1 MDLLAAWLLFPLLL
15 GLLFL
20 GWGLLVERISGR
32 ELPGLLLLPVGMAAV
47 LVVSRVLVVSEL
59 TVDLGL
65 PFLALVAVAGLVVSR
80 ARLRALKFDPWAAAA
95 AVGVALVVAAPA
107 IGSGEPTFTGSLVLG
122 DTAHQLTL
130 ADRLGEAGTESQP
143 LPNSS
148 YELSVRKYFAT
159 AYPLGAQAALGLVAP
174 LGLLDL
180 AWLYLPFLAMMLALT
195 ALSLNSLLKTAVKS
209 RRGRAAITFVA
220 TQSSLVI
227 AFAQQGSIKEMT
239 ALATVTLTFALVLLV
254 ITDRWPAR
262 AFVALALSG
271 LATVGALGPP
281 GVAYVGPLVLVA
293 AGFWLARLPRTRR
306 RTALLAAGGVV
317 LATLLLALPLLG
329 GASTAVT
336 TNNETLS
343 TGNDLGNLARP
354 LDVLQASGSWVVG
367 DYRYESAHPQRVTA
381 AAIAVCLV
389 GLLGLFMAVRRR
401 AAGPLLLAGIM
412 LPLSVLLLLRGTPYA
427 DAKVLVLAAI
437 VVPLFAMCAAV
448 WLFGSGDRR
457 LRLLGAALGV
467 VVTTAVLAGNALAYH
482 DAQLAPYDRYEEQ
495 ISIAEQLEGKG
506 PVVFAEYDEFA
517 KHFMRRSQVLS
528 QPEWPFEFPIGPLN
542 VKGAAA
548 HVDKNRDGLHPSFKS
563 PLDPDS
569 ITPSSLEAA
578 SYIVMRRSPTASRP
592 PANYRLVRRG
602 RYYEVWK
609 RDRSQRVVFHEPLGR
624 TVFAPVGRP
633 RCGEVKKKL
642 ARKAERMEG
651 GRLAWAERPPVTL
664 YDPEYASS
672 HNKDFDFFER
682 VTYQLYPRTVTVN
695 GSGTATARVTVPRTG
710 RYQVWIMGS
719 FGRETAVSVDGRPA
733 GSVAYEVA
741 NSGVYVA
748 LQRIRLTAGSH
759 ELRVSRGG
767 RDLRPGNG
775 GGFRSNLLNL
785 GPVVISPVEAD
796 RRTVRYTDP
805 KDYAELCSKK
815 RLDWIEVVKPAS

>member
-1 MDLLAAWLLFPLLL
+1 M
-15 GLLFL
+15 
-20 GWGLLVERISGR
+20 
-32 ELPGLLLLPVGMAAV
+32 
-47 LVVSRVLVVSEL
+47 
-59 TVDLGL
+59 
-65 PFLALVAVAGLVVSR
+65 
-80 ARLRALKFDPWAAAA
+80 
-95 AVGVALVVAAPA
+95 
-107 IGSGEPTFTGSLVLG
+107 
-122 DTAHQLTL
+122 
-130 ADRLGEAGTESQP
+130 
-143 LPNSS
+143 
-148 YELSVRKYFAT
+148 
-159 AYPLGAQAALGLVAP
+159 
-174 LGLLDL
+174 
-180 AWLYLPFLAMMLALT
+180 
-195 ALSLNSLLKTAVKS
+195 KS

-254 ITDRWPAR
+254 IADRWPAR
-262 AFVALALSG
+262 AFLAPALSG

-281 GVAYVGPLVLVA
+281 GVAYVGPLLLIA

-336 TNNETLS
+336 TNNKTLS
-343 TGNDLGNLARP
+343 TGKDLGNLARP

-367 DYRYESAHPQRVTA
+367 DYRYEPNHPQPVTA
-381 AAIAVCLV
+381 IAIAVCLV

-401 AAGPLLLAGIM
+401 ARGPLLLAGTM
-412 LPLSVLLLLRGTPYA
+412 LPLSALLLLRGNPYA

-448 WLFGSGDRR
+448 WLFGSGERR

-467 VVTTAVLAGNALAYH
+467 VVTAAVLAGNALAYH
-482 DAQLAPYDRYEEQ
+482 DVQLAPYDRYEEQ

-548 HVDKNRDGLHPSFKS
+548 HVEKNRDGLHPSFKS

-633 RCGEVKKKL
+633 RCGERQEE
-642 ARKAERMEG
+642 ARPQGRAREGRAVGLGRAPAGDAVRPRVRLFAQQGLRLLRARHLPALSPHRDRRRVGRRHGSHHGPQDRPLPGVGHGLLRPGDLRERG
-651 GRLAWAERPPVTL
+651 RPARRVGRVRGRQLGRLRGVAA
-664 YDPEYASS
+664 
-672 HNKDFDFFER
+672 
-682 VTYQLYPRTVTVN
+682 
-695 GSGTATARVTVPRTG
+695 GSGSRPGPTSCGSRAGAATCAPATAAATARTCSTWG
-710 RYQVWIMGS
+710 RW
-719 FGRETAVSVDGRPA
+719 
-733 GSVAYEVA
+733 
-741 NSGVYVA
+741 
-748 LQRIRLTAGSH
+748 
-759 ELRVSRGG
+759 
-767 RDLRPGNG
+767 
-775 GGFRSNLLNL
+775 
-785 GPVVISPVEAD
+785 
-796 RRTVRYTDP
+796 
-805 KDYAELCSKK
+805 
-815 RLDWIEVVKPAS
+815 

>member
-20 GWGLLVERISGR
+20 GWGLLVERVSGR

-65 PFLALVAVAGLVVSR
+65 PFLALVAVVGLVLSR
-80 ARLRALKFDPWAAAA
+80 ARLRAIKVDPWAAAA
-95 AVGVALVVAAPA
+95 AVGVVLVVAAPA
-107 IGSGEPTFTGSLVLG
+107 IGSGDPTFTGSLVLG

-148 YELSVRKYFAT
+148 YELSVRKYFAS
-159 AYPLGAQAALGLVAP
+159 AYPLGSQAALGLLAP

-180 AWLYLPFLAMMLALT
+180 AWLYLPFLAVMLALT
-195 ALSLNSLLKTAVKS
+195 ALSLNSLLTRAVKS

-239 ALATVTLTFALVLLV
+239 ALATVTLTFALALLV
-254 ITDRWPAR
+254 IADRWPAR
-262 AFVALALSG
+262 AFIAPALSG

-281 GVAYVGPLVLVA
+281 GVAYVGPLLLIA
-293 AGFWLARLPRTRR
+293 AGFWLARLPKTRR

-343 TGNDLGNLARP
+343 TGKDLGNLARP
-354 LDVLQASGSWVVG
+354 LNVLQASGSWVVG
-367 DYRYESAHPQRVTA
+367 DYRYEPNHPKPVA
-381 AAIAVCLV
+381 VAAIGMCLA

-401 AAGPLLLAGIM
+401 ALGPLLLAGTL
-412 LPLSVLLLLRGTPYA
+412 LPLSALLLLRGNPYA

-457 LRLLGAALGV
+457 RRVLGGV
-467 VVTTAVLAGNALAYH
+467 VGVLVTAAVLAGNALAYH
-482 DAQLAPYDRYEEQ
+482 DVQLAPYDRYEEQ
-495 ISIAEQLEGKG
+495 ISIAEQLQGKG

-528 QPEWPFEFPIGPLN
+528 QPEWPFEFPINKLN

-548 HVDKNRDGLHPSFKS
+548 HVEKNRDGLHPSFKS
-563 PLDPDS
+563 PLDPDG

-578 SYIVMRRSPTASRP
+578 SYIVLRRSPTASRP
-592 PANYRLVRRG
+592 PSNYRLVRRG

-609 RDRSQRVVFHEPLGR
+609 RDASQRVVFHKPLGR
-624 TVFAPVGRP
+624 TVFVPVGRP
-633 RCGEVKKKL
+633 RCGEVKKL
-642 ARKAERMEG
+642 ARKAERVKG

-664 YDPEYASS
+664 YDPEDASS
-672 HNKDFDFFER
+672 NNRGFGFSER
-682 VTYQLYPRTVTVN
+682 VTYQLYPRTVTLG
-695 GSGTATARVTVPRTG
+695 GSGVATARVKVPKTG
-710 RYQVWIMGS
+710 RYQVWVMGS
-719 FGRETAVSVDGRPA
+719 FGRKTFVNVDGRPA
-733 GSVAYEVA
+733 GSVAYEIA

-748 LQRIRLTAGSH
+748 LSQIRLTAGEH
-759 ELRVSRGG
+759 ELKVSRGG
-767 RDLRPGNG
+767 GDLRPGNG
-775 GGFRSNLLNL
+775 GGYRSNLLNL
-785 GPVVISPVEAD
+785 GPVVISPVAAE
-796 RRTVRYTDP
+796 RRTVSYTDP
-805 KDYAELCSKK
+805 KNYAELCSK
-815 RLDWIEVVKPAS
+815 RRVDWIEVVKPA